1 MFLAELINWYNPPVW
16 GSEFALL
23 LDDDL
28 TNLKG
33 IVHLIYKHSL
43 SQTRFSR

>member
-1 MFLAELINWYNPPVW
+1 MSLAELINWYDPPVW
-16 GSEFALL
+16 GSELSLL
-23 LDDDL
+23 LGDDL

-43 SQTRFSR
+43 S